1 MSVVTKADQVA
12 PVETITVTIDGT
24 EVGVPKGTLAI
35 RAAEMIGIAIP
46 RFCDHPLL
54 DPVGACRQCLV
65 EVPDMG
71 NGRGMPKPQAS
82 CTLECAPGM
91 QIKTQLTSPVAEK
104 AQKGMLEF
112 LLINHPLDCPICD
125 KGGECPLQ
133 NQAMANGG
141 GESRY
146 EGVKRTFPK
155 PVPISAQ
162 ILLDR
167 ERCVLCARCTRFSEQ
182 ISGDPF
188 IALVERG
195 ALQQV
200 GRYADHPYDSYFS
213 GNVVQICPVGAL
225 TSASYRFQ
233 SRPFDLVSTT
243 VTCEH
248 CASGCRLRTDQRHF
262 QVKRRLA
269 GDAAEVNEE
278 WNCDKGR
285 FAFVSARGDDRLTR
299 PLIRE
304 DGKLRIASWPEAIDA
319 AVAGLAAAGNS
330 AGVLTGGRLTL
341 EDAYGYSKFARAVLG
356 TNSIDFRSRPTG
368 PDEAAFLASRVAGR
382 GLADGVTF
390 ADLETA
396 GHVVL
401 VGFEPEDESPLIF
414 LRLRKAVRKRQL
426 SVTAIAAF
434 ASTGTDKLNATLV
447 PTAPGG
453 EAEALRAL
461 DLQPGNVILVGERA
475 ALAAGALAAAAEVA
489 DATGARLAWV
499 PRRAGDRGAVEAGC
513 LPGLLP
519 GGRPLA
525 DKAARVDVA
534 TAWEIDSLPATEGLD
549 AAAMLAAAAAGEL
562 QALVVAGVEPA
573 DFADAAAARAG
584 LEAAGFVVAL
594 ENRLSE
600 VTERADVVFPVAL
613 IEEHA
618 GTFLNWE
625 HRPGRVN
632 TVIKQPAA
640 PMTDLRVLAA
650 LADGLGKP
658 LGIRSPKQALAEI
671 VELGTWELPVGTKA
685 KSTRRV
691 AAKKSTKV
699 VSTLRQ
705 AQGGLSSTN
714 GEVPVKLAT
723 WRQLIDG
730 GRGQDGEE
738 ALAATARESVA
749 RVSPALA
756 EQLGVVDGAELTV
769 SGGAGWYML
778 PVAITRGMA
787 EGTVWVPTNSPGTPL
802 GELGLVFGDEV
813 GVSAG
818 GEA

>member
-1 MSVVTKADQVA
+1 M
-12 PVETITVTIDGT
+12 
-24 EVGVPKGTLAI
+24 
-35 RAAEMIGIAIP
+35 
-46 RFCDHPLL
+46 
-54 DPVGACRQCLV
+54 
-65 EVPDMG
+65 
-71 NGRGMPKPQAS
+71 
-82 CTLECAPGM
+82 
-91 QIKTQLTSPVAEK
+91 
-104 AQKGMLEF
+104 
-112 LLINHPLDCPICD
+112 
-125 KGGECPLQ
+125 PLQ
-133 NQAMANGG
+133 NQALSNGA

-200 GRYADHPYDSYFS
+200 GMYADHPYDSYFS

-225 TSASYRFQ
+225 TSAAYRFQ
-233 SRPFDLVSTT
+233 SRPFDLVSTE

-248 CASGCRLRTDQRHF
+248 CASGCHLRSDQRHF

-269 GDAAEVNEE
+269 AEAPDVNEE

-285 FAFVSARGDDRLTR
+285 FAFVSARGEDRITR

-304 DGKLRIASWPEAIDA
+304 DGVLRIASWPEAIDA

-356 TNSIDFRSRPTG
+356 TNSIDFRSRPAG
-368 PDEAAFLASRVAGR
+368 ADEAAFLATRVAGR
-382 GLADGVTF
+382 TLGQGVTY

-401 VGFEPEDESPLIF
+401 VGFEPEDESPLVF
-414 LRLRKAVRKRQL
+414 LRLRKGVRKSGL
-426 SVTAIAAF
+426 KVTAIAAF
-434 ASTGTDKLNATLV
+434 ATTGTEKLNATLV
-447 PTAPGG
+447 ATAPGG
-453 EAEALRAL
+453 EAAALAGL
-461 DLQPGNVILVGERA
+461 ELAPGNVILVGERA
-475 ALAAGALAAAAEVA
+475 ALATGALAAAADLA
-489 DATGARLAWV
+489 DATGAQLAWV
-499 PRRAGDRGAVEAGC
+499 PRRAGDRGAIEAGC

-525 DKAARVDVA
+525 DATARVDVA
-534 TAWEIDSLPATEGLD
+534 SAWELESLPAEPGLE
-549 AAAMLAAAAAGEL
+549 AVAMLAAAASGEL
-562 QALVVAGVEPA
+562 TALVVAGVEPS
-573 DFADAAAARAG
+573 DFADAAAVRAG

-632 TVIKQPAA
+632 TVIRQANA

-650 LADGLGKP
+650 LADGLGRP
-658 LGIRSPKQALAEI
+658 LGIRTAKQALAEI
-671 VELGTWELPVGTKA
+671 VELGTWDAPAATAKA
-685 KSTRRV
+685 TRKV
-691 AAKKSTKV
+691 AAKRAAKAPK
-699 VSTLRQ
+699 
-705 AQGGLSSTN
+705 AIA
-714 GEVPVKLAT
+714 GEVTVKLST

-738 ALAATARESVA
+738 FMAATARESVA

-756 EQLGVVDGAELTV
+756 GQLGAAEGDELTL
-769 SGGAGWYML
+769 SCGSGWYTL
-778 PVAITRGMA
+778 PAAITPGMA
-787 EGTVWVPTNSPGTPL
+787 DGTVWVPTNSPGTPL
-802 GELGLVFGDEV
+802 GELGVVFGDDV
-813 GVSAG
+813 ALSVG
-818 GEA
+818 GEE